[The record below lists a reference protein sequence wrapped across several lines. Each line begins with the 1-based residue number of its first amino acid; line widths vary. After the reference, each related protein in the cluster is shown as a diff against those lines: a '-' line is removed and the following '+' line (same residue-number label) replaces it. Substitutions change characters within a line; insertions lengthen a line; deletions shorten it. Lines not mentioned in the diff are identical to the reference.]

1 VSLHKSSLNQVPL
14 AQKSH
19 SSSAFGGIAA
29 LKHFNCTVLVC
40 VLISVIVVMSS
51 SICVETACGCSRDAW
66 WYLEQQISFGP
77 RNPGS
82 VGHVQVREFLH
93 AELLNYADLVEVQEF
108 EVMYEG
114 KEYEMANISAF
125 FKSASGESEP
135 YIILAAHFDT
145 RPQAEQDTDPSVRNT
160 PIIGANDGA
169 SGVAVLMEV
178 AGVLSTRPPPA
189 PIRLVFFDGEDF
201 GPSADTMFLG
211 SRRLAETL
219 DPSEVR
225 YMILLDMVGDAELDI
240 FIEGYSYMSA
250 PQLVNAVWAS
260 AASMGYESVFHD
272 EARYWILDD
281 HIPFINR
288 GIPAIDIIDF
298 DYPYWH
304 TTGDTIDKCSK
315 ESLNVVRDVV
325 LDVVFSS
332 PIPLP

>member
-1 VSLHKSSLNQVPL
+1 MTRNR
-14 AQKSH
+14 
-19 SSSAFGGIAA
+19 I
-29 LKHFNCTVLVC
+29 VLVC
-40 VLISVIVVMSS
+40 ALLFMMREMYAPAFAKTE
-51 SICVETACGCSRDAW
+51 CDYHRDAW
-66 WYLEQQISFGP
+66 WYLERQISFGP

-82 VGHVQVREFLH
+82 VGHVQVREFLRS
-93 AELLNYADLVEVQEF
+93 ELLNYADSVEVQEF
-108 EVMYEG
+108 EVIYEG
-114 KEYEMANISAF
+114 KGYEMASISAF
-125 FKSASGESEP
+125 FKSASGEPEP

-145 RPQAEQDTDPSVRNT
+145 RPQAEHDPDPSLRNN
-160 PIIGANDGA
+160 PITGANDGA
-169 SGVAVLMEV
+169 SGVAVLMEI
-178 AGVLSTRPPPA
+178 AGVLATRRPPV

-211 SRRLAETL
+211 SRRLAEII

-225 YMILLDMVGDAELDI
+225 YTILLDMVGDAELDI
-240 FIEGYSYMSA
+240 FMEGYSYMYA
-250 PQLVNAVWAS
+250 PQLVDAVWAS

-272 EARYWILDD
+272 EVKYWILDD

-288 GIPAIDIIDF
+288 GIQAIDIIDF